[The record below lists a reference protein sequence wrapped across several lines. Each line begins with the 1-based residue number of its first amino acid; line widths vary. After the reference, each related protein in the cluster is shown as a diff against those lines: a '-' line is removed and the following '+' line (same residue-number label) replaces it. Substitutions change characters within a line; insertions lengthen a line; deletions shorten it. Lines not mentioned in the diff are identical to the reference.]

1 MQFRLRRAFN
11 QDRNTS
17 GGIPPLI
24 IVRIHPSVR
33 RDLELGRHAL
43 LCYHRDG
50 PAHRIAGLML
60 LYRTDHPRDRQS
72 VQHHSRLLAP
82 ILGEAA
88 TSGLYRISNIDS
100 LHASPA
106 VAVRETV
113 PRRPARYRATVNNDP
128 EPPLYV
134 RVNHHNALKSS
145 GTSPNFRN
153 TVASWKSP
161 VAGSPVRLSA
171 TERVWPSTFQRPC
184 ARSIAAAGLGHS
196 IGSPTTTLLSATS
209 NGNAT
214 KYVIPATAP
223 PTQSYQSLRPR
234 GTGSN
239 LPRA

>member
-50 PAHRIAGLML
+50 PAHGIAGLML
-60 LYRTDHPRDRQS
+60 LYLYRTDHPRHRQS

-100 LHASPA
+100 LHASPI
-106 VAVRETV
+106 VAVYAKQFRDDLHDIEQPLTMI
-113 PRRPARYRATVNNDP
+113 PNRRFASWSIVTTHSNHPARRRTFAT
-128 EPPLYV
+128 
-134 RVNHHNALKSS
+134 RSHRGSRR
-145 GTSPNFRN
+145 SPDR
-153 TVASWKSP
+153 
-161 VAGSPVRLSA
+161 
-171 TERVWPSTFQRPC
+171 QC
-184 ARSIAAAGLGHS
+184 D
-196 IGSPTTTLLSATS
+196 
-209 NGNAT
+209 
-214 KYVIPATAP
+214 
-223 PTQSYQSLRPR
+223 
-234 GTGSN
+234 
-239 LPRA
+239 